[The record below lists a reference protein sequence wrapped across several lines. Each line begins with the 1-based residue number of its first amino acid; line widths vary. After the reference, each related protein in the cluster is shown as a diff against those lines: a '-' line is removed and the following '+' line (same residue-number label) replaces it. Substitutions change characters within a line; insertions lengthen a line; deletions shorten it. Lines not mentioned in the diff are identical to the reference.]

1 MSTCFRTASSRR
13 ARRCDRWRPAARV
26 APPDQRALEAT
37 QAALGDAVGQLYAER
52 HFPPAQKAR
61 LQAIVANV
69 IAAFRKR
76 VEAASWMSADTRATA
91 LAKLNTV
98 YFGVGYPE
106 RWQDYSD
113 LVVEADDPVGNL
125 RRVRARDYRR
135 ALARLGRPVE
145 PTEWWIPP
153 SRWRRSSS
161 SSRTPTTF
169 PPPCSRPSSTRRVGR
184 RELRRHRGDRRP

>member
-26 APPDQRALEAT
+26 APPDRAQRALEAT

-52 HFPPAQKAR
+52 HFPPAQRAR

-135 ALARLGRPVE
+135 ALARLGRP
-145 PTEWWIPP
+145 
-153 SRWRRSSS
+153 
-161 SSRTPTTF
+161 
-169 PPPCSRPSSTRRVGR
+169 
-184 RELRRHRGDRRP
+184 